1 MLAMRLSV
9 MHNLYFYN
17 TLTKRIRDSLDA
29 GTFGD
34 FRAEYSAKA
43 VGKNIN
49 LRKNSE
55 ILPG

>member
-1 MLAMRLSV
+1 MRQVQFKAEEMLAMRLSV

-34 FRAEYSAKA
+34 FRAEYSAK
-43 VGKNIN
+43 
-49 LRKNSE
+49 LSE
-55 ILPG
+55 KI

>member
-34 FRAEYSAKA
+34 FRAEYSQKLAEK
-43 VGKNIN
+43 I
-49 LRKNSE
+49 
-55 ILPG
+55 